1 MSDDLSNFEHE
12 ATDDLTVMHDGE
24 GLVIFGDAAAVDHF
38 VTSAQL
44 PSRQLDL
51 GRLTDA
57 ASSAG
62 AALQAAS
69 TVSAQSGRWMKL
81 TEESFRAAQ
90 RLPKVKNS
98 LTGLDHATLRASNG
112 RFAKNLQFVGDAGGI
127 GKAGALLTN
136 PAVLAGVGGL
146 MAQYAMQQT
155 MDEITDYLAQIDAKI
170 DDILRAQKDAVLA
183 DMIGIELL
191 LDEAMA
197 VRGQVGRVSE
207 VTWSKVQGSAA
218 TIARTQAYAIRQ
230 LDALA
235 EKLEKEKNIGE
246 LADLAKAAP
255 ATVVEWLA
263 VLARSF
269 QLQEGLGVL
278 ELDRV
283 LGAAPNELDEHRIG
297 LQTAR
302 ARRREL
308 IAETTSQLV
317 MRMDLAASRAN
328 AKVLMNPISARVVV
342 LASNEIASGVHEL
355 QTTLGLADDRQA
367 IEARRWTTAAAEARD
382 GAVDA
387 GREGLQAVGRFGSDA
402 LENARM
408 STGRFAGRIA
418 NRLQR
423 TDTPREVATSQLE
436 DPEQ

>member
-1 MSDDLSNFEHE
+1 MSDDLSNFEDE

-112 RFAKNLQFVGDAGGI
+112 RFAKNLQFVGDAGI

-218 TIARTQAYAIRQ
+218 TVARTQAYAIRQ

-255 ATVVEWLA
+255 ATIVEWLA
-263 VLARSF
+263 VLARCF

-317 MRMDLAASRAN
+317 MRMDSAASRAN

-342 LASNEIASGVHEL
+342 LASNEIAFGVHEL
-355 QTTLGLADDRQA
+355 QTTLGLADHRQA

-387 GREGLQAVGRFGSDA
+387 GLEGLQAVGRFSSEA

-423 TDTPREVATSQLE
+423 TDTPREVETPQLE